1 MMISDIK
8 TNLSQL
14 QNLLEQID
22 PKIYSQSFE
31 ELSNASIGQHI
42 RHIVELFQALDSG
55 YESGIVCYDNRKR
68 DPLIELD
75 PNAALSALDQILLNL
90 LKEDKELQVD
100 YQFLSN
106 QQKNIQSS
114 YQRELLYNLEHSIHH
129 QAIIKVA
136 LRTLRSVEIDEN
148 FGVAPSTIRYRLSL
162 NQ

>member
-1 MMISDIK
+1 M
-8 TNLSQL
+8 
-14 QNLLEQID
+14 
-22 PKIYSQSFE
+22 P
-31 ELSNASIGQHI
+31 
-42 RHIVELFQALDSG
+42 
-55 YESGIVCYDNRKR
+55 
-68 DPLIELD
+68 
-75 PNAALSALDQILLNL
+75 ALSALDQIILNL

-106 QQKNIQSS
+106 QQKNIKSS